1 MQPGDC
7 SFLFCT
13 FSSDRFVVVFLPELA
28 IIRKKRS
35 ICVVCVHFFTASG
48 SYNDDWCNNSKN
60 NILNILK

>member
-28 IIRKKRS
+28 IIRKNVAFVWYVYTFLQPLGLIMMIGVIIVK
-35 ICVVCVHFFTASG
+35 IT
-48 SYNDDWCNNSKN
+48 Y
-60 NILNILK
+60 